1 VALERSVEAQRE
13 SARLWRAVFDSSA
26 VGIGVLD
33 LDGRFLETNPRLQ
46 SMSGNSP
53 EELSRI
59 LLSDTA
65 AEEDRETMIA
75 TLAELRNDVTNGYRR
90 ERRYRRRDGSS
101 GWARVCISVVPGS
114 DLAPRMLVGVF
125 DDITARKQAEDEQ
138 RKLVSLVENATDFIG
153 IASPEG
159 KPVFVNQAGRRMVE
173 LAPNQDLR
181 SLTIYDFVA
190 ELERDRFHDE
200 ILPQLRRNGHWEGE
214 VLLRNFRTGNVVP
227 TSQHIFFIAGADGT
241 RIAMG
246 TVSRNLSERKEAQ
259 ARIEAA
265 QSELAHMARV
275 TTMGELAATIAH
287 DVKQPLAAVVT
298 NANACARWLAL
309 TTPDLDEARAAAL
322 RIAGEGKRA
331 SDVLDRIRTL
341 MTKGTPPFGPVN
353 LNDVIRRTLD
363 LVRSQISRQGI
374 SLRLDLAADLPEIR
388 GEAIQLQQVLL
399 NLIVNAIEA
408 TAGGSG
414 NREIVLLTE
423 TSPRGE
429 ASVAVRDS
437 GVGITRD
444 DPDQLFQPFYTTKPA
459 GMGMGLSISR
469 KIIETHGGRLW
480 ATHNQ
485 GPGAT
490 FRFSIPQRQV
500 A

>member
-1 VALERSVEAQRE
+1 
-13 SARLWRAVFDSSA
+13 
-26 VGIGVLD
+26 
-33 LDGRFLETNPRLQ
+33 
-46 SMSGNSP
+46 
-53 EELSRI
+53 
-59 LLSDTA
+59 
-65 AEEDRETMIA
+65 
-75 TLAELRNDVTNGYRR
+75 
-90 ERRYRRRDGSS
+90 
-101 GWARVCISVVPGS
+101 
-114 DLAPRMLVGVF
+114 
-125 DDITARKQAEDEQ
+125 
-138 RKLVSLVENATDFIG
+138 
-153 IASPEG
+153 
-159 KPVFVNQAGRRMVE
+159 
-173 LAPNQDLR
+173 
-181 SLTIYDFVA
+181 VA
-190 ELERDRFHDE
+190 EPERDRFHDE

-214 VLLRNFRTGNVVP
+214 VLFRNFHTGNVVP

-341 MTKGTPPFGPVN
+341 MTKGTPPLGPVK
-353 LNDVIRRTLD
+353 LNDVIRKTLD

-374 SLRLDLAADLPEIR
+374 SLRLDLAADVPEIR
-388 GEAIQLQQVLL
+388 GDAIQLQQVLL

-408 TAGGSG
+408 TAGGLG

-423 TSPRGE
+423 TLPPGE

-437 GVGITRD
+437 GVGINRD
-444 DPDQLFQPFYTTKPA
+444 DPDQLFQPFYTTKPT

-469 KIIETHGGRLW
+469 KIIESHGGRLW
-480 ATHNQ
+480 AAQNQ